1 MSEPQNQKAKTET
14 FRALHQGK
22 ILILPNA
29 WDAASARIVQ
39 QAGFSAIATTSA
51 GIAFTLGYGDCPED
65 AARTARDV
73 LVTGAVGMN
82 LEDATGN
89 PQGPLFDPTLQVE
102 RIKAV

>member
-39 QAGFSAIATTSA
+39 QAGHVSASIRSPGEDIAPFGAQLSGVFGRVYGA
-51 GIAFTLGYGDCPED
+51 GLPPSPALYG
-65 AARTARDV
+65 
-73 LVTGAVGMN
+73 
-82 LEDATGN
+82 
-89 PQGPLFDPTLQVE
+89 
-102 RIKAV
+102 